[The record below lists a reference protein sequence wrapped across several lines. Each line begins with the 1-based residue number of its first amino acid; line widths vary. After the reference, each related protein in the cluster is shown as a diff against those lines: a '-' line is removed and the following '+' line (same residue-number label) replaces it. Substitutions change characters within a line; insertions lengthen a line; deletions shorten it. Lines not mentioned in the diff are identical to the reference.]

1 MMKKW
6 IIALGFGLLFGI
18 GCSDGLDSFYGERDC
33 VYFQEFIYNKAGK
46 KVEFDTLLYSFG
58 KKLPEVTVDTV
69 RIVVCYTGRQADR
82 DRTYRVTVA
91 DSGMVKTGKTTMEA
105 GKDYDELSEVHVMK
119 KGSWTDTLKIAV
131 HRDYL
136 DPSYVR
142 QLSKCLM
149 LRLEESEDFGVG
161 NVESSEL
168 KLVVNNYLTEPDWWS
183 VPEIYQALNYYHPVK
198 WQVLISFNPDFEVED
213 SSMPINSF
221 IIGQKY
227 APALEAWLNA
237 NKPIDAETNQY
248 VLMDAMV
255 PVE

>member
-6 IIALGFGLLFGI
+6 IIALGFGLLFGT

-46 KVEFDTLLYSFG
+46 KMEFDSLLYSFG

-69 RIVVCYTGRQADR
+69 RIVVCYTGRKADR

-105 GKDYDELSEVHVMK
+105 GRDYDKLSEVHVMK
-119 KGSWTDTLKIAV
+119 KGTWTDTLKIAV

-149 LRLEESEDFGVG
+149 LRLEETEDFGVG

-168 KLVVNNYLTEPDWWS
+168 KLVVNNYLTEPAWWS
-183 VPEIYQALNYYHPVK
+183 QMSGSLYYYHPVK
-198 WQVLISFNPDFEVED
+198 WQALISFEPDFEVED
-213 SSMPINSF
+213 SSMPINAYM
-221 IIGQKY
+221 IQKKY
-227 APALEAWLNA
+227 APALESWLND
-237 NKPIDAETNQY
+237 NKPVDAETNQY
-248 VLMDAMV
+248 VLMREMV